1 MMLSDKFTEITKH
14 TGLYN
19 IQAISNIR
27 LIMEKGILSN
37 EKAMGIFHK
46 SIALNEVQARRDIVQ
61 VPGGLKLHQ
70 YANLYFDPWNP
81 MLSRRRDQNH
91 EICILKIDKTI
102 LNREGVILSD
112 RNASSAY
119 ASFYEV
125 ETGLEKIDFDL
136 VYARYWTDE
145 NYYEKCRRGSIKCAE
160 VLVPYRIPPQYIV
173 AAAVVSE
180 EAKAK
185 LNANAYTGKIVIEP
199 RLFFRRS

>member
-1 MMLSDKFTEITKH
+1 MLLSDKFTEITKH

-19 IQAISNIR
+19 IQAISNMGS
-27 LIMEKGILSN
+27 IMKRGILSN
-37 EKAMGIFHK
+37 ENAMGIFHK
-46 SIALNEVQARRDIVQ
+46 SIALNDVQARRDVVQ

-70 YANLYFDPWNP
+70 YANLYFDSWNP
-81 MLSRRRDQNH
+81 MLSRKRDQNH

-102 LNREGVILSD
+102 LNKKGVILSD

-125 ETGLEKIDFDL
+125 ESGLEKINFDL

-145 NYYEKCRRGSIKCAE
+145 NYYEQCRKRSIKCAE
-160 VLVPYRIPPQYIV
+160 VLVPYRISPEYIV
-173 AAAVVSE
+173 GAAVVSE

-185 LNANAYTGKIVIEP
+185 LNASACIRKIVIEP
-199 RLFFRRS
+199 RLFF